1 MNKIVKRPL
10 KQIGYDFIDKQFI
23 PEGKDEYYLRNKQVK
38 NWKTFRQ
45 LTAHEIEVLV
55 KNDNSADNWNDI
67 YVTDHFNPK
76 LVKSNQFHGLIRIGD
91 LENYYLEFHDIRQP
105 VGIYNSNIISCDI
118 GSNVSISNVDL
129 LSHYIIRDEVILQ
142 NIHEMV
148 TTNYSKF
155 GNGIIKEGE
164 EESIR
169 VWIEVSNENGGRSI
183 VPFNNMLTG
192 DAWLWSRYRD
202 RQKLM
207 DSFLKMTQKEESRLR
222 GFYGTIG
229 ERCVIKHCRILK
241 DVHVGSDAYIKGS
254 NKLKNLT
261 INSNA
266 ESHTQIGEGVEL
278 VNGIVGFGCRIF
290 YGCKAVRFIMD
301 DYTNLKYGARLIN
314 SFLGSNSTISCCEVL
329 NALIFPGHEQHHNS
343 SFLCAST
350 IYGQSN
356 MASGATIGSN
366 HNSRGSDGEIVAGR
380 GFWPGL
386 CTSLKHNC
394 MFSSF
399 NLLVKGSYPAEINNP
414 LPFSLLANSEEGLT
428 IIPAYWF
435 NYNMYALARN
445 SWKYKD
451 RDKRLD
457 KKQHIEFDYLAPD
470 TVNEILNAMKLLRQ
484 WVVNSRDF
492 KDSGYSDPHTYLMN
506 SELSEIPA
514 DHIESGKRSVKIV
527 KPARAYRSYTEMI
540 YYYTVRSIVQHIKHS
555 GDDLND
561 LDKIIGSLKGGRS
574 QWLNAGGQL
583 IREEK
588 VNTLLQSIE
597 SGKIESWEKVHK
609 FYRDQEEYYYVDQLN
624 HSLKSLKELL
634 FLSGEDSD
642 KIDWNSLLQKGIDI
656 QCEIAIKTKKSR
668 EKDYNN
674 DFRNMTF
681 SSMEERDAVIGKLED
696 NGFIKYIYKE
706 TELFKE
712 TALSLIK

>member
-1 MNKIVKRPL
+1 MNKIEKRPL
-10 KQIGYDFIDKQFI
+10 KLIGYDFIEKEFI

-38 NWKTFRQ
+38 NWKSFRQ
-45 LTAHEIEVLV
+45 LTANEIEVLV

-76 LVKSNQFHGLIRIGD
+76 LVKNNQFHGLIRIGD
-91 LENYYLEFHDIRQP
+91 LENLCLEFHDIRQP

-118 GSNVSISNVDL
+118 GSNVSISNVNI

-155 GNGIIKEGE
+155 GNGVIKEGE
-164 EESIR
+164 EDSIR

-202 RQKLM
+202 RKKLM
-207 DSFLKMTQKEESRLR
+207 DSFLQMTQNEESRLR
-222 GFYGTIG
+222 GYYGTIG
-229 ERCVIKHCRILK
+229 TRCVIKHCRILK

-366 HNSRGSDGEIVAGR
+366 HNSRGSDGEIIAGR

-394 MFSSF
+394 IFSSF
-399 NLLVKGSYPAEINNP
+399 NLLVKGSYPSEINNP
-414 LPFSLLANSEEGLT
+414 LPFSLIANSEEGLT

-470 TVNEILNAMKLLRQ
+470 TVNEMLSAMKLLRQ
-484 WVVNSRDF
+484 WAENSQGF
-492 KDSGYSDPHTYLMN
+492 IKSEYSDPHDYLMN
-506 SELSEIPA
+506 SELSEIYA
-514 DHIESGKRSVKIV
+514 DHIESGKRRVKIV
-527 KPARAYRSYTEMI
+527 KPSRAYRSYIEMI
-540 YYYTVRSIVQHIKHS
+540 YYYAVRSVIKHFQHS
-555 GDDLND
+555 GNNLSEIA
-561 LDKIIGSLKGGRS
+561 KMATGLKGSRS
-574 QWLNAGGQL
+574 HWLNVGGQL
-583 IREEK
+583 IQEEK
-588 VNTLLQSIE
+588 VLSLLNRIE
-597 SGKIESWEKVHK
+597 SKKIKDWQSVHS
-609 FYRDQEEYYYVDQLN
+609 FYKEQEVLYYQEQL
-624 HSLKSLKELL
+624 HHALKSLKEVLN
-634 FLSGEDSD
+634 LSGEDSTE
-642 KIDWNSLLQKGIDI
+642 IDWNGLIQKGIGI
-656 QCEIAIKTKKSR
+656 QNEIALKTKQSR
-668 EKDYNN
+668 EKDYSN

-681 SSMEERDAVIGKLED
+681 SNLKERDAVIGKLEN
-696 NGFIKYIYKE
+696 NGFIKYINKE

-712 TALSLIK
+712 TALSLIM